1 MKNLLFVFSLL
12 MMLVCCTSEA
22 DRNRMRVGLDSL
34 NVCNRIDQP
43 FTVADVQPY
52 VDYFD
57 RHGNSNDQM
66 LAHYLLGRA
75 YYEAGE
81 APMALECYHDAIE
94 CADTTD
100 ADCDFAQLSRVYAQ
114 MAVVFYYQGLYRE
127 QLNYEKFSVLSAWKG
142 RDTLAALMNYEQE
155 CFAYK
160 NLGMRDSALFII
172 EDVFSKYNQ
181 YGYLT
186 NAAFS
191 VGLAIRF
198 LIEKGDYQKAKKF
211 MDIYESGSGRFDTKG
226 NIEPKREI
234 YYKVKGLY
242 YLYNNILDSAEYF
255 FRKELRYGKDFNNQN
270 AGAKGLAKLYQKLRC
285 PDSVAKYS
293 QYAYAMNDSMYA
305 QQATI
310 TVERMQAMYNYT
322 RHQKL
327 SHLAIMR
334 ASRIENI
341 VWGCIGII
349 LFLVFTIYVVYERL
363 SRKRQEMENKYLH
376 SLEIINHAR
385 QDINMLRESHA
396 DNAKLIAEKERL
408 IYEQRDY
415 LKTLPIEMPLYKR
428 LAVKGQEPTAEEWQL
443 IEEQV
448 FELYPQFHQFLDN
461 HASLLNDKEYKTCI
475 LIRAGFKPKSIS
487 NMLNVGPSYISNI
500 RTEMLQTLFNI
511 AGTPK
516 DFDSMIKNME

>member
-1 MKNLLFVFSLL
+1 
-12 MMLVCCTSEA
+12 
-22 DRNRMRVGLDSL
+22 MRVGLDSL
-34 NVCNRIDQP
+34 NARNRIDQP

-293 QYAYAMNDSMYA
+293 QYAYAMNDSIYA
-305 QQATI
+305 HKTTK
-310 TVERMQAMYNYT
+310 TVARMQAIYDYS
-322 RHQKL
+322 RHQEEAYRERVK
-327 SHLAIMR
+327 SFQR
-334 ASRIENI
+334 YI
-341 VWGCIGII
+341 VIWICIGII
-349 LFLVFTIYVVYERL
+349 IVICLVAFLIFREL
-363 SRKRQEMENKYLH
+363 SRKRHDTEQKYLQSQTMIEQSRH
-376 SLEIINHAR
+376 DIDYLRLRE
-385 QDINMLRESHA
+385 DIN
-396 DNAKLIAEKERL
+396 KQLISEKEQIIR
-408 IYEQRDY
+408 EQETIVKSLLHNDNISQS
-415 LKTLPIEMPLYKR
+415 LADKR
-428 LAVKGQEPTAEEWQL
+428 LKDAKIYNYFVQLSNKGQQPTHEEWKQ
-443 IEEQV
+443 IECQI
-448 FELYPQFHQFLDN
+448 FLCYPGFKEFLSK
-461 HASLLNDKEYKTCI
+461 HKPLVNDKEYKTCL
-475 LIRAGFKPKSIS
+475 LIRIGLKPTNIGL
-487 NMLNVGPSYISNI
+487 MLGVTSSYITELRTRMLPKLFGMSGTSKMFDKFI
-500 RTEMLQTLFNI
+500 RGI
-511 AGTPK
+511 Y
-516 DFDSMIKNME
+516 

>member
-1 MKNLLFVFSLL
+1 M
-12 MMLVCCTSEA
+12 A
-22 DRNRMRVGLDSL
+22 D
-34 NVCNRIDQP
+34 I
-43 FTVADVQPY
+43 
-52 VDYFD
+52 
-57 RHGNSNDQM
+57 
-66 LAHYLLGRA
+66 
-75 YYEAGE
+75 
-81 APMALECYHDAIE
+81 
-94 CADTTD
+94 
-100 ADCDFAQLSRVYAQ
+100 
-114 MAVVFYYQGLYRE
+114 FYYQSLYRH
-127 QLNYEKFSVLSAWKG
+127 QLIYNKLAEKYAWKG
-142 RDTLAALMNYEQE
+142 EDTLAALMCYEQE
-155 CFAYK
+155 SFAYAS
-160 NLGMRDSALFII
+160 LGDMDSAIAII
-172 EDVFSKYNQ
+172 DDVAEKYLE
-181 YGYLT
+181 YGYPSYSAVSLGT
-186 NAAFS
+186 NI
-191 VGLAIRF
+191 LR
-198 LIEKGDYQKAKKF
+198 LLDKGDYMKAKKN
-211 MDIYESGSGRFDTKG
+211 MDIYESQSGYFDSVG
-226 NIEPKREI
+226 NIGTGREI
-234 YYKVKGLY
+234 YYKAKGRY
-242 YLYNNILDSAEYF
+242 YLYIGILDSADYW
-255 FRKELRYGKDFNNQN
+255 FRKELRDGRDFDNQH
-270 AGAKGLAKLYQKLRC
+270 AAAKGLVELYQRLHQS
-285 PDSVAKYS
+285 DSVAKYS
-293 QYAYAMNDSMYA
+293 VYAYAMSDSAYA
-305 QQATI
+305 RRT
-310 TVERMQAMYNYT
+310 TKEVERMQAMYNYT

-415 LKTLPIEMPLYKR
+415 LKTLPIEMPLYNR

-448 FELYPQFHQFLDN
+448 FQLYPQFHQFLDN